1 MESQIAT
8 PVDFLSHTCVRNLI
22 LLKNSQFWEKL
33 SYYAKRVSHFA
44 TPSQVPK
51 RYPSL
56 NDKTVLSYPHR
67 NFLDHAI
74 SGKIYPK
81 FIKIP

>member
-8 PVDFLSHTCVRNLI
+8 PVDF
-22 LLKNSQFWEKL
+22 SQFWEKL